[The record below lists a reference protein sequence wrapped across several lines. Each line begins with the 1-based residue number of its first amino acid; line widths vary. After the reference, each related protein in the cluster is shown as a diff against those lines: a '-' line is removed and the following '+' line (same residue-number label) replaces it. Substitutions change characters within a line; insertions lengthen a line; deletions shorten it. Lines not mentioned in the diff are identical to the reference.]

1 MTIAPGT
8 GQEDTGA
15 LLEAA
20 DNAAID
26 GAVAIKGR
34 SPWQIV
40 WSRLRRDKVSMV
52 ALVMSTLMVLL
63 AIVSP
68 ILAHFEIINPDLNH
82 PDLVTGLGS
91 MPEGFGGGMS
101 WAHPLG
107 VEPGTGRDI
116 FARIL
121 TGLTTSLTVAIL
133 ATVFSLVVGVILGII
148 AGFARGRTDW
158 WISRFMDLVLS
169 FPSTLM
175 LLSLQLILVQ
185 MIANAMGQPASA
197 AAPKIVFMI
206 IVLGFFGFPQIARI
220 IRGQVLSLREREFI
234 EAAQSL
240 GAKRG
245 RIYFTELLPHLWAPI
260 LVFATLVMPANI
272 AAEATLG
279 FLGVG
284 LNPPASSLG
293 SMLNASVN
301 YALPDPAYFLI
312 PGLAVFIVVLSF
324 NLLGD
329 GLRDALDPK
338 SGRS

>member
-1 MTIAPGT
+1 
-8 GQEDTGA
+8 
-15 LLEAA
+15 
-20 DNAAID
+20 
-26 GAVAIKGR
+26 
-34 SPWQIV
+34 
-40 WSRLRRDKVSMV
+40 
-52 ALVMSTLMVLL
+52 
-63 AIVSP
+63 
-68 ILAHFEIINPDLNH
+68 
-82 PDLVTGLGS
+82 
-91 MPEGFGGGMS
+91 
-101 WAHPLG
+101 
-107 VEPGTGRDI
+107 
-116 FARIL
+116 
-121 TGLTTSLTVAIL
+121 VAIL
-133 ATVFSLVVGVILGII
+133 ATMISLLIGVILGII

-185 MIANAMGQPASA
+185 LIADAMGQSVSA
-197 AAPKIVFMI
+197 APPKIVFMVV
-206 IVLGFFGFPQIARI
+206 VLGFFGFPQIARI

-245 RIYFTELLPHLWAPI
+245 RLYFKELLPHLWAPI
-260 LVFATLVMPANI
+260 LVFSTLIMPANI

-284 LNPPASSLG
+284 LNPPAASLG
-293 SMLNASVN
+293 SLLNASVN
-301 YALPDPAYFLI
+301 YALPDPAYFLF
-312 PGLAVFIVVLSF
+312 PGLAVFFVVLAF

>member
-1 MTIAPGT
+1 M
-8 GQEDTGA
+8 
-15 LLEAA
+15 
-20 DNAAID
+20 
-26 GAVAIKGR
+26 
-34 SPWQIV
+34 
-40 WSRLRRDKVSMV
+40 
-52 ALVMSTLMVLL
+52 
-63 AIVSP
+63 
-68 ILAHFEIINPDLNH
+68 
-82 PDLVTGLGS
+82 TGLGS
-91 MPEGFGGGMS
+91 LPEGFGGGMS
-101 WAHPLG
+101 WDHPLG

-133 ATVFSLVVGVILGII
+133 ATIISLLIGVILGII

-185 MIANAMGQPASA
+185 LIADAMGQSVSA
-197 AAPKIVFMI
+197 APPKIVFMVV
-206 IVLGFFGFPQIARI
+206 VLGFFGFPQIARI

-245 RIYFTELLPHLWAPI
+245 RLYFKELLPHLWAPI
-260 LVFATLVMPANI
+260 LVFTTLIMPANI

-284 LNPPASSLG
+284 LNPPAASLG

-301 YALPDPAYFLI
+301 YALPDPAYFLF
-312 PGLAVFIVVLSF
+312 PGLAVFFVVLSF

>member
-1 MTIAPGT
+1 MTIAP

-15 LLEAA
+15 VLEAA
-20 DNAAID
+20 ETAAID

-34 SPWQIV
+34 TPWQIV
-40 WSRLRRDKVSMV
+40 WGRLKRDKVTMV
-52 ALVMSTLMVLL
+52 ALFASILWLVL

-68 ILAHFEIINPDLNH
+68 ILAHFEIIKPDLNN

-91 MPEGFGGGMS
+91 LPEGFGGGMS
-101 WAHPLG
+101 LSHLLG
-107 VEPGTGRDI
+107 VEPGTGRDVL
-116 FARIL
+116 ARIM

-133 ATVFSLVVGVILGII
+133 ATVISLVLGVVLGII

-185 MIANAMGQPASA
+185 LIASA
-197 AAPKIVFMI
+197 IGAQPSEAPPKIIFMI
-206 IVLGFFGFPQIARI
+206 VVLGFFGFPQIARI

-245 RIYFTELLPHLWAPI
+245 RIYFKELLPHLWAPI
-260 LVFATLVMPANI
+260 LVYTTLVMPANI

-293 SMLNASVN
+293 SILNASVI
-301 YALPDPAYFLI
+301 YALPDPAYFLF
-312 PGLAVFIVVLSF
+312 PGLAVFLVVLSF

>member
-1 MTIAPGT
+1 MTIAP

-15 LLEAA
+15 VLEAA
-20 DNAAID
+20 ETDAID

-40 WSRLRRDKVSMV
+40 WRRLTRDKVTMV
-52 ALVMSTLMVLL
+52 ALSASVLCIL
-63 AIVSP
+63 AAIAAP
-68 ILAHFEIINPDLNH
+68 ILSHFGIIEPDLNH

-91 MPEGFGGGMS
+91 LPDGFGGGMS
-101 WAHPLG
+101 WSHILG

-133 ATVFSLVVGVILGII
+133 ATAFSLVVGVILGIV

-185 MIANAMGQPASA
+185 LIANAIGQEVSSA
-197 AAPKIVFMI
+197 PPKIIFMI
-206 IVLGFFGFPQIARI
+206 VVLGFFGFPLFARI

-245 RIYFTELLPHLWAPI
+245 RIYFKELLPHLWAPI
-260 LVFATLVMPANI
+260 LVYTTLVMPANI

-284 LNPPASSLG
+284 LNPPAASLG
-293 SMLNASVN
+293 SILNASVS
-301 YALPDPAYFLI
+301 YALPDPAYFLF